1 MFKFFLHRFFI
12 RLVAGLMLTWTQPVF
27 AVDLKAQGW
36 GMPIKVDANGMVPTL
51 KGTGDQAGLH
61 LVLNANDLITAPA
74 DGTLIYKGGFGSFQ
88 TGFMLHHADGLI
100 SLIYNTFEW
109 ESTANIEIGQPVK
122 KGQRLSTMRAG
133 GPAQFKRLMN
143 WDVYQ
148 LQADDFLELQKKL
161 SHAQLTNSQM
171 THIPETIKWLQTTK
185 QIDIKSALQLGS
197 FELAKDFEL
206 NKDVNAFTVQRLQNS
221 TSSPISW
228 QYAYLMPA
236 GEYTFNITSGN
247 FFKTERQIKTFM
259 TAGDA
264 LTHYVKKLPNGDFVF
279 GKHDVTTS
287 SVNSLTRAPVAAQA
301 IEVSAA
307 TNIAQGPV
315 TAPLKPSAE
324 LAVDLKAQGWLLP
337 TSFNVNGMV
346 PVRLNSGFNAGIQFD
361 LFEDAS
367 VVAPA
372 DGVLLHEGSTGAF
385 EKGFIVKHSLGF
397 ISLVYSFFDGKTPPN
412 IEPGKPL
419 QKGQLLSS
427 MKANRSDQRV
437 LFWNLYKLSDE
448 EIFSLEHQLKKTNSD
463 NQVTKSI
470 TETVKWLQTRTQIDI
485 KSALQLGSFELA
497 DGFELNKNINT
508 FTVQQLQNATSAP
521 ISWDYAYLVPAGEYT
536 FKITSGL
543 FFKTEQ
549 QINTFITAGDAVTH
563 FVKKLPN
570 GDLAFGKHD
579 VTTSAVNSLAR
590 ASVAAAAV
598 EVSAATYSS
607 QAPPP
612 APLKPSADVVM
623 QAPPAQVAQPSAS
636 LQVAQSSATPE
647 VAQLSVPHQ
656 VTLPTTPPPVALS
669 TPLPQA
675 AQQLAPPQVPQPSAP
690 PQVALPLAPPQEDD
704 RIQKAQAE
712 AQALREELA
721 RQRLMLEQ
729 LTQAQKP
736 TPVVNLPLTSTVPT
750 RRALVIGNDSYQ
762 SVPKLLNAREDA
774 QAMVR
779 SLSDMGFQVQLELDL
794 RERNMRAALRQFK
807 SRVEGGDEVI
817 IFFAGHGVQLA
828 GTNYLLPV
836 DITGENE
843 EQIRDESIQLQR
855 ILDDMTEKR
864 AKFTL
869 AMLDACRDN
878 PFKGSGRSFGSR
890 GLAPTNAATGQMVI
904 FSAGTG
910 QQALDKL
917 GPNDPEK
924 NGLFTRVFLKEM
936 QKPGISVDRILRNV
950 RTEVVNLAKT
960 VGHDQVPA
968 IYDQVV
974 GEYFLKR

>member
-1 MFKFFLHRFFI
+1 MSAFFLHRFFI
-12 RLVAGLMLTWTQPVF
+12 RLVAGLMLIWTQPVF

-36 GMPIKVDANGMVPTL
+36 GMPITVDANGMVPTL

-61 LVLNANDLITAPA
+61 LVLNANDVVTAPA

-88 TGFMLHHADGLI
+88 TGFILQHADGLI

-109 ESTANIEIGQPVK
+109 EGTANIEVGQAVK

-148 LQADDFLELQKKL
+148 LHAEEFFELQKKL
-161 SHAQLTNSQM
+161 SHAQLNNSQ
-171 THIPETIKWLQTTK
+171 TEHISETIKWLK
-185 QIDIKSALQLGS
+185 KKNPIDIKSALQLGS

-236 GEYTFNITSGN
+236 GTYTFNITSGN
-247 FFKTERQIKTFM
+247 FFKTERQIKTFVS
-259 TAGDA
+259 AGDA

-287 SVNSLTRAPVAAQA
+287 AVNSLARAPVTAAA
-301 IEVSAA
+301 VEVAA
-307 TNIAQGPV
+307 VTNIAQGPV
-315 TAPLKPSAE
+315 TAPLKPSA
-324 LAVDLKAQGWLLP
+324 D
-337 TSFNVNGMV
+337 
-346 PVRLNSGFNAGIQFD
+346 
-361 LFEDAS
+361 
-367 VVAPA
+367 VV
-372 DGVLLHEGSTGAF
+372 T
-385 EKGFIVKHSLGF
+385 
-397 ISLVYSFFDGKTPPN
+397 
-412 IEPGKPL
+412 
-419 QKGQLLSS
+419 
-427 MKANRSDQRV
+427 
-437 LFWNLYKLSDE
+437 
-448 EIFSLEHQLKKTNSD
+448 
-463 NQVTKSI
+463 
-470 TETVKWLQTRTQIDI
+470 
-485 KSALQLGSFELA
+485 
-497 DGFELNKNINT
+497 
-508 FTVQQLQNATSAP
+508 
-521 ISWDYAYLVPAGEYT
+521 
-536 FKITSGL
+536 
-543 FFKTEQ
+543 
-549 QINTFITAGDAVTH
+549 
-563 FVKKLPN
+563 
-570 GDLAFGKHD
+570 
-579 VTTSAVNSLAR
+579 
-590 ASVAAAAV
+590 
-598 EVSAATYSS
+598 
-607 QAPPP
+607 QAPP
-612 APLKPSADVVM
+612 V
-623 QAPPAQVAQPSAS
+623 QVAQPS
-636 LQVAQSSATPE
+636 T
-647 VAQLSVPHQ
+647 
-656 VTLPTTPPPVALS
+656 
-669 TPLPQA
+669 
-675 AQQLAPPQVPQPSAP
+675 P
-690 PQVALPLAPPQEDD
+690 PQVALPTTPPQVALPSAPPPEDD

-712 AQALREELA
+712 AQALREEVA

-736 TPVVNLPLTSTVPT
+736 TPIVNPPLAPTVPT
-750 RRALVIGNDSYQ
+750 RRALVIGNDNYQ

-774 QAMVR
+774 QAMAR
-779 SLSDMGFQVQLELDL
+779 SLTDMGFQVQLELDL

-817 IFFAGHGVQLA
+817 IFFAGHGVQLG

-936 QKPGISVDRILRNV
+936 QKLGISVDRILRNV

>member
-1 MFKFFLHRFFI
+1 MSTFFLHRFFI
-12 RLVAGLMLTWTQPVF
+12 RLVAGLMLTWTQPIF
-27 AVDLKAQGW
+27 AMDLKAQGW
-36 GMPIKVDANGMVPTL
+36 GLPITVDANGMVPTL

-74 DGTLIYKGGFGSFQ
+74 EGTLIYKGGFGSFQ
-88 TGFMLHHADGLI
+88 TGFILQHADGLI

-109 ESTANIEIGQPVK
+109 EGTANIEVGQAVK

-148 LQADDFLELQKKL
+148 LQADDLLEFQKKL
-161 SHAQLTNSQM
+161 SNVSLNNSQLA
-171 THIPETIKWLQTTK
+171 HISETIKWLQTRQ
-185 QIDIKSALQLGS
+185 QIDIKNAFHLGS

-287 SVNSLTRAPVAAQA
+287 AVTRLARAPVAAQA

-307 TNIAQGPV
+307 TQ
-315 TAPLKPSAE
+315 
-324 LAVDLKAQGWLLP
+324 
-337 TSFNVNGMV
+337 
-346 PVRLNSGFNAGIQFD
+346 
-361 LFEDAS
+361 
-367 VVAPA
+367 
-372 DGVLLHEGSTGAF
+372 
-385 EKGFIVKHSLGF
+385 
-397 ISLVYSFFDGKTPPN
+397 
-412 IEPGKPL
+412 
-419 QKGQLLSS
+419 
-427 MKANRSDQRV
+427 
-437 LFWNLYKLSDE
+437 
-448 EIFSLEHQLKKTNSD
+448 
-463 NQVTKSI
+463 
-470 TETVKWLQTRTQIDI
+470 
-485 KSALQLGSFELA
+485 
-497 DGFELNKNINT
+497 
-508 FTVQQLQNATSAP
+508 
-521 ISWDYAYLVPAGEYT
+521 
-536 FKITSGL
+536 
-543 FFKTEQ
+543 
-549 QINTFITAGDAVTH
+549 
-563 FVKKLPN
+563 
-570 GDLAFGKHD
+570 
-579 VTTSAVNSLAR
+579 
-590 ASVAAAAV
+590 
-598 EVSAATYSS
+598 SS
-607 QAPPP
+607 QGTISET
-612 APLKPSADVVM
+612 LKPSADILTPS
-623 QAPPAQVAQPSAS
+623 PPAQVAPPP
-636 LQVAQSSATPE
+636 ATPE
-647 VAQLSVPHQ
+647 VAQPSTPAQ
-656 VTLPTTPPPVALS
+656 VTQPMAPPP
-669 TPLPQA
+669 
-675 AQQLAPPQVPQPSAP
+675 
-690 PQVALPLAPPQEDD
+690 EDD

-712 AQALREELA
+712 AQALRQEVA

-736 TPVVNLPLTSTVPT
+736 NPIVNPPLSPTVPT
-750 RRALVIGNDSYQ
+750 RRALVIGNDNYQ

-774 QAMVR
+774 QAMAR

-878 PFKGSGRSFGSR
+878 PFKGSGRSIGSR

>member
-1 MFKFFLHRFFI
+1 L
-12 RLVAGLMLTWTQPVF
+12 
-27 AVDLKAQGW
+27 
-36 GMPIKVDANGMVPTL
+36 
-51 KGTGDQAGLH
+51 
-61 LVLNANDLITAPA
+61 
-74 DGTLIYKGGFGSFQ
+74 
-88 TGFMLHHADGLI
+88 
-100 SLIYNTFEW
+100 
-109 ESTANIEIGQPVK
+109 
-122 KGQRLSTMRAG
+122 
-133 GPAQFKRLMN
+133 
-143 WDVYQ
+143 
-148 LQADDFLELQKKL
+148 
-161 SHAQLTNSQM
+161 
-171 THIPETIKWLQTTK
+171 
-185 QIDIKSALQLGS
+185 
-197 FELAKDFEL
+197 
-206 NKDVNAFTVQRLQNS
+206 
-221 TSSPISW
+221 
-228 QYAYLMPA
+228 
-236 GEYTFNITSGN
+236 
-247 FFKTERQIKTFM
+247 
-259 TAGDA
+259 
-264 LTHYVKKLPNGDFVF
+264 
-279 GKHDVTTS
+279 
-287 SVNSLTRAPVAAQA
+287 AAQA

-307 TNIAQGPV
+307 TNLAQSPV
-315 TAPLKPSAE
+315 TAPLKPNAV
-324 LAVDLKAQGWLLP
+324 LAVDLKAQGWQLP

-346 PVRLNSGFNAGIQFD
+346 PVRLNTGFNAGIQFD
-361 LFEDAS
+361 FFEDAA

-372 DGVLLHEGSTGAF
+372 DGVLLQEGSTGEF
-385 EKGFIVKHSLGF
+385 EKGFIVKHPSGF

-412 IEPGKPL
+412 IKPGKPVR
-419 QKGQLLSS
+419 KGQLLSS
-427 MKANRSDQRV
+427 MKASRSDQRV
-437 LFWNLYKLSDE
+437 LFWDLYQLSGD
-448 EIFSLEHQLKKTNSD
+448 EIFRLEDQLKKTNSD
-463 NQVTKSI
+463 NQATKSI
-470 TETVKWLQTRTQIDI
+470 SETVKWLQTRKQIDI

-497 DGFELNKNINT
+497 DGFELNKNINA

-543 FFKTEQ
+543 IFKTEQ
-549 QINTFITAGDAVTH
+549 QINTSISAGDAITH

-590 ASVAAAAV
+590 TPITAQAI
-598 EVSAATYSS
+598 EVSAATPSS
-607 QAPPP
+607 QGTIP
-612 APLKPSADVVM
+612 ATLKPSADVVT
-623 QAPPAQVAQPSAS
+623 QAPPAQVAQPSAPP
-636 LQVAQSSATPE
+636 QVPQSSATPE
-647 VAQLSVPHQ
+647 VAQLSVPPQ
-656 VTLPTTPPPVALS
+656 VTL
-669 TPLPQA
+669 
-675 AQQLAPPQVPQPSAP
+675 PSAP
-690 PQVALPLAPPQEDD
+690 PQVALPATPPQVAQPSTPPQVALPATPPQVAQPSTPPQVALPATPPQVAQPSAPPQVTQPLAPPPEDD

-712 AQALREELA
+712 AQALREEVA

-736 TPVVNLPLTSTVPT
+736 APIANPPLTPTVPT
-750 RRALVIGNDSYQ
+750 RRALVIGNDNYQ

-774 QAMVR
+774 QAMAR

-878 PFKGSGRSFGSR
+878 PFKGSGRSIGSR

-936 QKPGISVDRILRNV
+936 QKSGISVDRILRNV

>member
-1 MFKFFLHRFFI
+1 MVKLISHNKKLPTNRQHPHIQACFHAGRTLQAISQTPKTHPKDFFPMSTFFLHRFFI
-12 RLVAGLMLTWTQPVF
+12 RLVAGLMLAWTQPIF
-27 AVDLKAQGW
+27 AMDLKAQGW
-36 GMPIKVDANGMVPTL
+36 GLPITVDANGMVPTL

-88 TGFMLHHADGLI
+88 TGFILQHADGLI

-109 ESTANIEIGQPVK
+109 EGTANIEVGQAVK

-161 SHAQLTNSQM
+161 SHVSLNNSQLA
-171 THIPETIKWLQTTK
+171 HISETIKWLQTRK
-185 QIDIKSALQLGS
+185 QIDIKSAFHLGS

-221 TSSPISW
+221 ASSPILW

-287 SVNSLTRAPVAAQA
+287 AVNSLARAPVAAQA
-301 IEVSAA
+301 IEVAA
-307 TNIAQGPV
+307 APLSSQVPI
-315 TAPLKPSAE
+315 TAPLKPS
-324 LAVDLKAQGWLLP
+324 
-337 TSFNVNGMV
+337 
-346 PVRLNSGFNAGIQFD
+346 
-361 LFEDAS
+361 
-367 VVAPA
+367 VVVSEP
-372 DGVLLHEGSTGAF
+372 
-385 EKGFIVKHSLGF
+385 I
-397 ISLVYSFFDGKTPPN
+397 PP
-412 IEPGKPL
+412 P
-419 QKGQLLSS
+419 
-427 MKANRSDQRV
+427 
-437 LFWNLYKLSDE
+437 
-448 EIFSLEHQLKKTNSD
+448 
-463 NQVTKSI
+463 QVT
-470 TETVKWLQTRTQIDI
+470 Q
-485 KSALQLGSFELA
+485 AL
-497 DGFELNKNINT
+497 
-508 FTVQQLQNATSAP
+508 
-521 ISWDYAYLVPAGEYT
+521 
-536 FKITSGL
+536 
-543 FFKTEQ
+543 
-549 QINTFITAGDAVTH
+549 
-563 FVKKLPN
+563 
-570 GDLAFGKHD
+570 
-579 VTTSAVNSLAR
+579 
-590 ASVAAAAV
+590 
-598 EVSAATYSS
+598 
-607 QAPPP
+607 APPP
-612 APLKPSADVVM
+612 
-623 QAPPAQVAQPSAS
+623 
-636 LQVAQSSATPE
+636 
-647 VAQLSVPHQ
+647 
-656 VTLPTTPPPVALS
+656 
-669 TPLPQA
+669 
-675 AQQLAPPQVPQPSAP
+675 
-690 PQVALPLAPPQEDD
+690 EDD

-712 AQALREELA
+712 AQALREEVA

-736 TPVVNLPLTSTVPT
+736 APIVTAPLAPTVAT
-750 RRALVIGNDSYQ
+750 RRALVIGNDNYQ

-774 QAMVR
+774 QAMAR

-936 QKPGISVDRILRNV
+936 QKPGVSVDRILRNV